1 MNKDVNLKNI
11 CSAFSFEGDFTEA
24 VPYGD
29 GHINDTYKVTY
40 HINGKE
46 IRYILQRVNHL
57 IFKNVEGLMS
67 NIERVTAYLNNA
79 ISKKDTEK
87 GYEILTLISTV
98 KDNASYHKDDK
109 GNYWRAYVFVENAT
123 GHTFA
128 EDISMLYE
136 AGKAFGKF
144 QSLLN
149 GFPASTLHETIIG
162 FHNTPQRFR
171 NLLSSIE
178 TDAVNRKDTC
188 VEEIKFAMDRQ
199 NLVSV
204 ITDALDCKDIPLR
217 VTHND
222 TKINNVLLDNETGIG
237 RCVIDLDTVMP
248 GSALYDFG
256 DAIRSCGSTLVE
268 DGENLDELKV
278 DYERF
283 SAYTKGFIETCGDNL
298 NEKEIEMLPISA
310 IIMTFECGIR
320 FLEDYLN
327 GDKYFKVHKD
337 RHNLIRAKNQ
347 FRFVLEMEKNI
358 DKLSDIVKKYC
369 EGV

>member
-1 MNKDVNLKNI
+1 MNIELNLREL
-11 CSAFSFEGDFTEA
+11 CSKFRFEGDFVEA
-24 VPYGD
+24 VSYGD

-40 HINGKE
+40 KNNGSK

-67 NIERVTAYLNNA
+67 NIERVTAYLNNT
-79 ISKKDTEK
+79 ISEKDKEN
-87 GYEILTLISTV
+87 GYEILTLISAL
-98 KDNASYHKDDK
+98 KDGASYHKDTD

-128 EDISMLYE
+128 EDVSMLYE
-136 AGKAFGKF
+136 AGKAFGRF

-149 GFPASTLHETIIG
+149 DFPASTLHETIIG
-162 FHNTPQRFR
+162 FHNTPQRFK
-171 NLLSSIE
+171 NLQSSIV
-178 TDAVNRKDTC
+178 DDV
-188 VEEIKFAMDRQ
+188 MDRKKNCLEDIEFTQ
-199 NLVSV
+199 NRAELVHV
-204 ITDALDCKDIPLR
+204 ITDALKSGDIPLR

-222 TKINNVLLDNETGIG
+222 TKINNVLLDNKTGIG

-268 DGENLDELKV
+268 DSENLDELKV

-283 SAYTKGFIETCGDNL
+283 TAYTKGFIETCGDNL
-298 NEKEIEMLPISA
+298 NEKEIELLPISA

-327 GDKYFKVHKD
+327 GDNYFKVHKEK
-337 RHNLIRAKNQ
+337 HNLIRAKNQ
-347 FRFVLEMEKNI
+347 FRFVLEMERNI
-358 DKLSDIVKKYC
+358 DKLHDIVKKC
-369 EGV
+369 CKEV

>member
-1 MNKDVNLKNI
+1 MNIGVNLKEL
-11 CSAFSFEGDFTEA
+11 CSKFSFKGDFVEA

-29 GHINDTYKVTY
+29 GHINDTYKVAY
-40 HINGKE
+40 INDDSE
-46 IRYILQRVNHL
+46 TRYILQRVNHL

-67 NIERVTAYLNNA
+67 NIERVTAYLNDA
-79 ISKKDTEK
+79 ISENDKES
-87 GYEILTLISTV
+87 GYEILTLISTL
-98 KDNASYHKDDK
+98 KDGSSYHKDNE
-109 GNYWRAYVFVENAT
+109 GNFWRAYVFVENAT

-136 AGKAFGKF
+136 AGKAFGRF

-149 GFPASTLHETIIG
+149 GFPASTLNETIIG
-162 FHNTPQRFR
+162 FHNTPQRYR

-178 TDAVNRKDTC
+178 DNAMGLKDGC
-188 VEEIKFAMDRQ
+188 AEEIKFVTDRES
-199 NLVSV
+199 LVNV
-204 ITDALDCKDIPLR
+204 ITDALTSSEIPLR

-222 TKINNVLLDNETGIG
+222 TKINNVLLDDETGIG

-268 DGENLDELKV
+268 DSENLDELKV

-283 SAYTKGFIETCGDNL
+283 EAYTKGFIETCGDNL
-298 NEKEIEMLPISA
+298 NEKEIELLPISA

-327 GDKYFKVHKD
+327 GDNYFKVHKEG
-337 RHNLIRAKNQ
+337 HNLIRAKNQ
-347 FRFVLEMEKNI
+347 FRFVLEMEHNI
-358 DKLSDIVKKYC
+358 DKLHEIVKKC
-369 EGV
+369 CKEV